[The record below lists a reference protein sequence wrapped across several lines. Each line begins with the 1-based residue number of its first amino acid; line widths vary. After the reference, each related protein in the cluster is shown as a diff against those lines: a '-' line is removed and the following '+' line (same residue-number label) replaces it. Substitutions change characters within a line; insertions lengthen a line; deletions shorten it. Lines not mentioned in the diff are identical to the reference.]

1 MQKGLVAHQ
10 PGQIQRNT
18 HTFKH
23 CTTGCDQ
30 QGLLGMTELLTGR
43 KGIRQSSPDTM
54 VQHTHTQTREAKMME
69 CNFSASCL

>member
-10 PGQIQRNT
+10 PGKTQRNT

-23 CTTGCDQ
+23 STTECDQ

-43 KGIRQSSPDTM
+43 KGIRQSSPGTM
-54 VQHTHTQTREAKMME
+54 VQHKHTQTRGAKMIE